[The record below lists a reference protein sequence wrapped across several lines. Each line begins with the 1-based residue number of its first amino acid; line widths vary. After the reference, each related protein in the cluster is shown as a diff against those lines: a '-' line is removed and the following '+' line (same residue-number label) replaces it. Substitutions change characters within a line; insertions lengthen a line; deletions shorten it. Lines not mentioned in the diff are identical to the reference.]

1 MTLSGVVSPSLAGK
15 KVTLTSRLGRKSKR
29 LATVK
34 PKADGT
40 FSASVPNP
48 PRSQRIKIRYRASV
62 SGTNSVALKLPQTLA
77 TSSVRRAG
85 GQIVVTGKVQRDRLG
100 KRNPVQVRRI
110 LCGRTKLVGSA
121 KPSPSGAYTIRFNA
135 PSSGDFAFYR
145 AESSVLAKPGSK
157 RYVKQFARGVTIK
170 LGGATG

>member
-15 KVTLTSRLGRKSKR
+15 KITLTSRFGRKSKR
-29 LATVK
+29 LATVS

-40 FSASVPNP
+40 FSASVPSP
-48 PRSQRIKIRYRASV
+48 PRSQRIRIRYRASV
-62 SGTNSVALKLPQTLA
+62 SGANSVALKLPQTLA

-100 KRNPVQVRRI
+100 KRDPVQVRRI

-121 KPSPSGAYTIRFNA
+121 KPSPSGAYTIRFDA

-145 AESSVLAKPGSK
+145 AEASVLAKPGSK
-157 RYVKQFARGVTIK
+157 RYVKQFARGVAIK
-170 LGGATG
+170 LGNATG